1 MVGDR
6 PSTDGALAAQLGIPF
21 GLVLSG
27 VTKKGEIPPMPT
39 LPPRPRTSSGSSS
52 RPSGAPPEK
61 CLQQLAL
68 QILLCNGKQ

>member
-6 PSTDGALAAQLGIPF
+6 PSTDGALAAQLDIPF

-27 VTKKGEIPPMPT
+27 VTRKGEVPADADPAAV
-39 LPPRPRTSSGSSS
+39 
-52 RPSGAPPEK
+52 APDLLRLVQSALGRHRVK

-68 QILLCNGKQ
+68 